1 MVVFNLWYSMKRF
14 TKVNVAGDGACY
26 FHAVTGYIELDKNVK
41 KLKDD
46 NKYTYYK
53 VGNASQLRKRVVAWL
68 RNNLDYRLPTGL
80 TIRDDIEDTVTQDP
94 KLSSVDAYLVHMS
107 EEYAY
112 AGQIE
117 ITATSVLLKRNIRT
131 FIQKGNKLSNVGLGY
146 EITKSKDDDIHLYH
160 NLGSTKAKGS
170 HHFEILYPKRKGL
183 VVTKA
188 EYDKL
193 KSKVKRSSRKARV
206 RRSTGRVKRN
216 KVRNKTARRKNTRR
230 KNTRGENTRRKNTR
244 RRPKI

>member
-1 MVVFNLWYSMKRF
+1 MDKY

-26 FHAVTGYIELDKNVK
+26 FHAVTGYLELDKNVK

-53 VGNASQLRKRVVAWL
+53 KGNASQLRKKVVAWL
-68 RNNLDYRLPTGL
+68 RKNLDYRLPHGL

-94 KLSSVDAYLVHMS
+94 KLSSVDNYLDHMS

-131 FIQKGNKLSNVGLGY
+131 FIKKGNKLSNVGLGY
-146 EITKSKDDDIHLYH
+146 EINKSKDDDIHLYH

-170 HHFEILYPKRKGL
+170 HHFEILYPKSKGL

-188 EYDKL
+188 DYDKL
-193 KSKVKRSSRKARV
+193 KSKSSSRKKTKRKTRIKNKRKTKRKTRIKTKQKTRAKTK
-206 RRSTGRVKRN
+206 RRG
-216 KVRNKTARRKNTRR
+216 
-230 KNTRGENTRRKNTR
+230 
-244 RRPKI
+244 RRP